1 MKRILEMCYWIK
13 CIISIFYFEYFDLDC
28 CIEDIIVEREI
39 LMYSYSVYLFYLCR
53 EIEYN

>member
-1 MKRILEMCYWIK
+1 MCYWRK